1 MPGDNRRSLYRPR
14 GSWQASPGME
24 IILFF
29 KGIFVGFLIAAPV
42 GPVGILCAQRT
53 LQIGLLAGLVSGLG
67 AALADTIFGAV
78 AAFGLTFVAQYLL
91 ENESLMR
98 LIGGLLLVG
107 IGVETML
114 KKPVTI
120 QSDKL
125 PKAHRYA
132 ASFFRTF
139 MLTITNPITIM
150 AFGPVFVAANA
161 VVEEGNMIQA
171 WSLIL
176 GVFSGSALWFSML
189 CSGVHLGRHHLNDRR
204 MRWMNRISGVVIVF
218 FGAMAVASLTPV
230 GKQIFGENGTAAAFR
245 PAVAKPKEKPG
256 GGGTTAETGRAATS
270 GATTGAPPKPD
281 TKPPGSGS
289 SAE

>member
-1 MPGDNRRSLYRPR
+1 MEFILY
-14 GSWQASPGME
+14 
-24 IILFF
+24 F

-53 LQIGLLAGLVSGLG
+53 LQIGLLAGLVSGFG
-67 AALADTIFGAV
+67 AAIADTIFGAV
-78 AAFGLTFVAQYLL
+78 AAFGLTFIAQYLL
-91 ENESLMR
+91 ENEALMR

-114 KKPVTI
+114 KKPVRI

-161 VVEEGNMIQA
+161 VVEEGNLLQA
-171 WSLIL
+171 WALIL

-204 MRWMNRISGVVIVF
+204 MRWMNRISGIVIVF

-230 GKQIFGENGTAAAFR
+230 GKQLFGDNTTVRAFT
-245 PAVAKPKEKPG
+245 PAIANPKEKPE
-256 GGGTTAETGRAATS
+256 GGGTTSEPGRAATS

-281 TKPPGSGS
+281 TKPP
-289 SAE
+289 ETK

>member
-1 MPGDNRRSLYRPR
+1 
-14 GSWQASPGME
+14 ME
-24 IILFF
+24 IILLF

-67 AALADTIFGAV
+67 AAFADTIFGAV
-78 AAFGLTFVAQYLL
+78 AAFGLTFLAEYLL

-114 KKPVTI
+114 KKPV
-120 QSDKL
+120 QVHADKL
-125 PKAHRYA
+125 PMAHRYA

-161 VVEEGNMIQA
+161 VVEEGNLVQA
-171 WSLIL
+171 WALIV

-189 CSGVHLGRHHLNDRR
+189 CGGVHVGRHHINDRR
-204 MRWMNRISGVVIVF
+204 MRWMNRISGIVIVF

-230 GKQIFGENGTAAAFR
+230 GKQIFGENSTAAVFK
-245 PAVAKPKEKPG
+245 PSIAKPKDAPPQ
-256 GGGTTAETGRAATS
+256 S
-270 GATTGAPPKPD
+270 GATTGSATTGGAATGSATTGGVAAGGATTGGATTGGATTAAPPKPD
-281 TKPPGSGS
+281 AKTPTSD
-289 SAE
+289 

>member
-1 MPGDNRRSLYRPR
+1 
-14 GSWQASPGME
+14 ME
-24 IILFF
+24 IVLFF

-53 LQIGLLAGLVSGLG
+53 LQISLLAGLVSGLG
-67 AALADTIFGAV
+67 AAIADTIFGAV
-78 AAFGLTFVAQYLL
+78 AAFGLTFVARYLL
-91 ENESLMR
+91 ENEALMR

-114 KKPVTI
+114 KKPVQI

-161 VVEEGNMIQA
+161 VVEEGNLVQA
-171 WSLIL
+171 WALIL

-189 CSGVHLGRHHLNDRR
+189 CSGVHLGRHHLTDRR
-204 MRWMNRISGVVIVF
+204 MRWMNRISGIVIVF

-230 GKQIFGENGTAAAFR
+230 GRQIFGENGTAAAFK
-245 PAVAKPKEKPG
+245 PAVAQPKETPQ
-256 GGGTTAETGRAATS
+256 GGGTSRGTTSEAGRAATS
-270 GATTGAPPKPD
+270 GATSGGAPKPD
-281 TKPPGSGS
+281 PKPPP
-289 SAE
+289 AD

>member
-1 MPGDNRRSLYRPR
+1 MEFILY
-14 GSWQASPGME
+14 
-24 IILFF
+24 F

-53 LQIGLLAGLVSGLG
+53 LQIGLLAGLVSGFG
-67 AALADTIFGAV
+67 AAIADTIFGAV
-78 AAFGLTFVAQYLL
+78 AAFGLTFIAQYLL
-91 ENESLMR
+91 ENEALMR

-161 VVEEGNMIQA
+161 VVEEGNLLQA
-171 WSLIL
+171 WALIL

-204 MRWMNRISGVVIVF
+204 MRWMNRISGIVIVF

-230 GKQIFGENGTAAAFR
+230 GKQLFGDNTTVRAFT
-245 PAVAKPKEKPG
+245 PAIAKPKAVPAQ
-256 GGGTTAETGRAATS
+256 GGGTTSGGGTGTAATS
-270 GATTGAPPKPD
+270 GATTGGATTGAAPKPD
-281 TKPPGSGS
+281 TKPP
-289 SAE
+289 APD

>member
-1 MPGDNRRSLYRPR
+1 
-14 GSWQASPGME
+14 ME

-53 LQIGLLAGLVSGLG
+53 LQISLLAGLVSGFG

-78 AAFGLTFVAQYLL
+78 AAFGLTFVARYLL

-114 KKPVTI
+114 KKPVQI

-161 VVEEGNMIQA
+161 VVEEGNLLQA

-189 CSGVHLGRHHLNDRR
+189 CGGVHLGRHHINDRR
-204 MRWMNRISGVVIVF
+204 MRWMNRISGIVIVF

-230 GKQIFGENGTAAAFR
+230 GKQLFGDNSTAAAFK
-245 PAVAKPKEKPG
+245 PAAAKPKEG
-256 GGGTTAETGRAATS
+256 QAGGGTTAEDGRIPTS
-270 GATTGAPPKPD
+270 GATTGAAPKPD
-281 TKPPGSGS
+281 TKPPE
-289 SAE
+289 AQ

>member
-1 MPGDNRRSLYRPR
+1 MEFILY
-14 GSWQASPGME
+14 
-24 IILFF
+24 F

-53 LQIGLLAGLVSGLG
+53 LQIGLLAGLVSGFG
-67 AALADTIFGAV
+67 AAIADTIFGAV
-78 AAFGLTFVAQYLL
+78 AAFGLTFIAQYLL
-91 ENESLMR
+91 ENEALMR

-161 VVEEGNMIQA
+161 VVEEGNLLQA
-171 WSLIL
+171 WALIL

-204 MRWMNRISGVVIVF
+204 MRWMNRISGIVIVF

-230 GKQIFGENGTAAAFR
+230 GKQLFGDNTTVRAFT
-245 PAVAKPKEKPG
+245 PAIAKPKAVPPQ
-256 GGGTTAETGRAATS
+256 GGGTTSGGGTGTAATS
-270 GATTGAPPKPD
+270 GATTGGATTGAAPKPD
-281 TKPPGSGS
+281 TKPP
-289 SAE
+289 APD

>member
-1 MPGDNRRSLYRPR
+1 MEFILY
-14 GSWQASPGME
+14 
-24 IILFF
+24 F

-67 AALADTIFGAV
+67 AAIADTIFGAV
-78 AAFGLTFVAQYLL
+78 AAFGLTFIAQYLL
-91 ENESLMR
+91 ENEALMR

-114 KKPVTI
+114 KKPVRI
-120 QSDKL
+120 QSDNL

-161 VVEEGNMIQA
+161 VVEEGNLVQA
-171 WSLIL
+171 WALIL
-176 GVFSGSALWFSML
+176 GVFSGSSLWFSML

-204 MRWMNRISGVVIVF
+204 MRWMNRISGIVIVF

-230 GKQIFGENGTAAAFR
+230 GKQLFGENGTAAAFR
-245 PAVAKPKEKPG
+245 PAVAKPKAVPPQ
-256 GGGTTAETGRAATS
+256 GGGTTSGGGTGTAATS
-270 GATTGAPPKPD
+270 GATTGGATTGGATTGGATTGGATTGAVPKPD
-281 TKPPGSGS
+281 TKPPASD
-289 SAE
+289 

>member
-1 MPGDNRRSLYRPR
+1 
-14 GSWQASPGME
+14 ME

-53 LQIGLLAGLVSGLG
+53 LQISLLAGLVSGFG

-78 AAFGLTFVAQYLL
+78 AAFGLTFVARYLL
-91 ENESLMR
+91 ENEELMR

-161 VVEEGNMIQA
+161 VVEEGNLVQA
-171 WSLIL
+171 WALLFGL
-176 GVFSGSALWFSML
+176 GLVVLDAVQRRASRPASPERPAHALDEPDLRHRHRLLRRDGGGEPDPRRQAALRRERHRGGLQAGDRQAQGSAPARRRRRRGRP
-189 CSGVHLGRHHLNDRR
+189 SGDQRRHDGRRAEA
-204 MRWMNRISGVVIVF
+204 GY
-218 FGAMAVASLTPV
+218 
-230 GKQIFGENGTAAAFR
+230 ETAGNEIGRQAAF
-245 PAVAKPKEKPG
+245 AI
-256 GGGTTAETGRAATS
+256 
-270 GATTGAPPKPD
+270 
-281 TKPPGSGS
+281 
-289 SAE
+289 

>member
-1 MPGDNRRSLYRPR
+1 
-14 GSWQASPGME
+14 ME

-29 KGIFVGFLIAAPV
+29 KGTFVGFLIAAPV

-53 LQIGLLAGLVSGLG
+53 IQIGLLAGLVSGLG

-91 ENESLMR
+91 ENEALMR

-114 KKPVTI
+114 KKPV
-120 QSDKL
+120 QVYGDKL

-161 VVEEGNMIQA
+161 VVEEGNLLQA
-171 WSLIL
+171 WALIL

-189 CSGVHLGRHHLNDRR
+189 SGGVHLGRHHINDRR
-204 MRWMNRISGVVIVF
+204 MRWMNRISGIVIVF

-230 GKQIFGENGTAAAFR
+230 GRQIFGENGAASALQ
-245 PAVAKPKEKPG
+245 PAVAKPKED
-256 GGGTTAETGRAATS
+256 
-270 GATTGAPPKPD
+270 PPKAVAP
-281 TKPPGSGS
+281 TVAPAIPELKPPAAGTGGS
-289 SAE
+289 SK